1 MYKLYLITQQSHPEI
16 CNPGVFLWLLVPIAH
31 VELLHYVFYCEFLTN
46 VLFILPHFMAT
57 RKVWVCWIQLGTL
70 MLICSGKYKTE
81 KSFCISIL
89 QSTVLQRSQNF
100 PFQEKST
107 S

>member
-57 RKVWVCWIQLGTL
+57 RKVWDWWIQLGTL
-70 MLICSGKYKTE
+70 MLICSGKYKT
-81 KSFCISIL
+81 
-89 QSTVLQRSQNF
+89 
-100 PFQEKST
+100 
-107 S
+107 